1 MRNIKAQDLQP
12 GMVICS
18 QGQSHHLGIVQSIQ
32 NLYRSSDGESSMM
45 EIAVSGS
52 NHAGIFTLHLW
63 SDKNVQVAESKFTYL
78 M

>member
-1 MRNIKAQDLQP
+1 
-12 GMVICS
+12 
-18 QGQSHHLGIVQSIQ
+18 
-32 NLYRSSDGESSMM
+32 MM

-63 SDKNVQVAESKFTYL
+63 SDRNVQVVESKFAYL